1 LSEEPYSIEKEKF
14 KRRGKAKD
22 MSYLMILMRKLI
34 IALPI
39 MMALWTPNGN
49 NIKMKYLK

>member
-1 LSEEPYSIEKEKF
+1 LSKEPYSIEKETL
-14 KRRGKAKD
+14 KRRGRA

-39 MMALWTPNGN
+39 VMAFWKPNAN